1 MTQPSPQRPDR
12 RRVRTR
18 AALLRAGQELFAAR
32 SVDGVSIDDIVGA
45 ADVAKGSFYNHFPDK
60 DALAR
65 TLADEARRQVEAL
78 AAHMGAGVDDPA
90 ERVARALC
98 GFTRQAAEQ
107 PEAARLGSRLFQG
120 AAIPDLPMDRG
131 VRADI
136 QAGLQSGRFRGLSLE
151 AGVLMAVGVVQ
162 IAVAR
167 ALDTSASGPP
177 SELAREL
184 GFGLLRGLGLDPP
197 SAAAVS
203 VSAADTVFGLPALPA

>member
-1 MTQPSPQRPDR
+1 MQPRSQRPDR

-18 AALLRAGQELFAAR
+18 AALLRAGQELFALR

-65 TLADEARRQVEAL
+65 ALADEARRQVEDL
-78 AAHMGAGVDDPA
+78 ASSLGAGVDDPA

-98 GFTRQAAEQ
+98 GFMRQAADR

-136 QAGLQSGRFRGLSLE
+136 QAGLDSGRFSGVSTE
-151 AGVLMAVGVVQ
+151 AGVLLAVGVVQ

-167 ALDTSASGPP
+167 ALEAGAASPP
-177 SELAREL
+177 CDLAREL
-184 GFGLLRGLGLDPP
+184 GLGLLRGLGLDP
-197 SAAAVS
+197 STAAAV
-203 VSAADTVFGLPALPA
+203 AARAAESVFGLPALPA

>member
-1 MTQPSPQRPDR
+1 MAEPRIDR

-18 AALLRAGQELFAAR
+18 TALLHAGQRLFAAR

-60 DALAR
+60 DALAQ

-78 AAHMGAGVDDPA
+78 AARMGEGVADPA

-98 GFTRQAAEQ
+98 GFMREAVER
-107 PEAARLGSRLFQG
+107 PEGSRLASRLFQG

-136 QAGLQSGRFRGLSLE
+136 QAGIGAGRFSGVPLE
-151 AGVLMAVGVVQ
+151 AGVLMAVGTVQ
-162 IAVAR
+162 IGVAR
-167 ALDTSASGPP
+167 VLDGDAVGQAPA
-177 SELAREL
+177 LARDL
-184 GFGLLRGLGLDPP
+184 GFALLRGLGLETA
-197 SAAAVS
+197 SARQVAAKAAQDVF
-203 VSAADTVFGLPALPA
+203 SALASAD